1 MCVCCQVVVAALKF
15 FLGSDSDENDESD
28 SDSETEVIKITAK
41 WILNFFYLFIYLLS
55 MGSASVLWRCF

>member
-1 MCVCCQVVVAALKF
+1 VWRLSELLCTYYLLTYFVCVCCQVVVAALKF

-41 WILNFFYLFIYLLS
+41 
-55 MGSASVLWRCF
+55 

>member
-1 MCVCCQVVVAALKF
+1 VAALKF

-41 WILNFFYLFIYLLS
+41 
-55 MGSASVLWRCF
+55 